1 MDDLDREFRLAVF
14 AHVGRLREAGGGVV
28 TAAQLNEG
36 LIFRGQRA
44 PIWNQQKGI
53 FKPALLGRDGAA
65 LTIQTSFESPYDD
78 GADPTSG
85 RITYRY
91 RGTDPDHLDNKA
103 LRQAYRLGRPLVYL
117 VGVQPGVYDAIFPFY
132 VVGDRPQDLTFELM
146 ADMPGDLDRS
156 FDRPLLENEALKE
169 YATRTVRQ
177 RLHQQRFRH
186 LVLKAYREQCAMCHL
201 RHTSLLDAAHILPDR
216 DDRSKP
222 EVPNGLSLCK
232 IHHSAYDVGIVG
244 VDPDYRIHLRHDVLD
259 EVDGPMLRHGLQELH
274 GSPISIPRRSDHR
287 PNKEYLAERFD
298 RFRAA

>member
-1 MDDLDREFRLAVF
+1 MTDLDRDLRLALF
-14 AHVGRLREAGGGVV
+14 AHIGRLRELDGGIV
-28 TAAQLNEG
+28 TAARLNEG
-36 LIFRGQRA
+36 MIFRGARV

-53 FKPALLGRDGAA
+53 FKPALLGKDGAA

-78 GADPTSG
+78 GADRESG

-91 RGTDPDHLDNKA
+91 RGTDPDHLDNRA
-103 LRQAYRLGRPLVYL
+103 LRQAHRLRRPLLYL
-117 VGVQPGVYDAIFPFY
+117 VGVQPGVYSATFPFY
-132 VVGDRPQDLTFELM
+132 VVGDRPEDLAFELM

-177 RLHQQRFRH
+177 RLHQQRFRY
-186 LVLKAYREQCAMCHL
+186 LVLKAYREQCAMCRL

-216 DDRSKP
+216 DDRGKP
-222 EVPNGLSLCK
+222 EVPNGLALCK

-244 VDPDYRIHLRHDVLD
+244 VDPAYRIHLRHDILD

-274 GSPISIPRRSDHR
+274 GTALSVPKRGEQK
-287 PNKEYLAERFD
+287 PNKDFLAERFE
-298 RFRAA
+298 RFLAA